1 MFGCLEDRENVSEGE
16 KKKKRLTLNEVLS
29 LLLLLFSLKPM
40 TCSGFKID
48 FCID

>member
-1 MFGCLEDRENVSEGE
+1 MFSCLEDRENVSEGE
-16 KKKKRLTLNEVLS
+16 KKKRLTLNEVLS